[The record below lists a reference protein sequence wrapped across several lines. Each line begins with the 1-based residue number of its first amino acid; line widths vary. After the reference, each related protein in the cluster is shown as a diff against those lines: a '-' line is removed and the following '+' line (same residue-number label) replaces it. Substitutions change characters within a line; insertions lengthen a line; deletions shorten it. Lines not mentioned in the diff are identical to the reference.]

1 MLAESFNLASWV
13 IKVGVLLSEQ
23 VSRVID
29 VKFVI
34 IPLMKSCESNI
45 RFLSQNVCRL
55 SLIKQEDIWSFM
67 RKKNVFAF
75 CLQETWKLGTQTT
88 SSLHGEFMMITNGVT
103 IKPPRGRIPGGVAIV
118 LNTEGQLAWNNADN
132 QMSRFGERIL
142 AIRLVVRDKKKK

>member
-1 MLAESFNLASWV
+1 LASWV

-103 IKPPRGRIPGGVAIV
+103 IKPPRGRIHIPGGVAIV

-142 AIRLVVRDKKKK
+142 AICLVVRDKKKK